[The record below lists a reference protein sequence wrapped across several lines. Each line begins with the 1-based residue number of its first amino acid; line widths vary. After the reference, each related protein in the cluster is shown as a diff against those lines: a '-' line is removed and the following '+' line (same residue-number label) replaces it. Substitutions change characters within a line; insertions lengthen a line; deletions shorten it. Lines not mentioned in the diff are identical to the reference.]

1 MIFCL
6 SVSTCQFD
14 VISCCWSTTFALKSS
29 TAPTQ
34 KHNYSTTNFIR
45 WWNMKMLKQNN
56 KLILCK
62 CNCNELNL
70 SRMRL
75 QAYILFPNAALFYLI
90 HFSLPAQP

>member
-1 MIFCL
+1 
-6 SVSTCQFD
+6 
-14 VISCCWSTTFALKSS
+14 
-29 TAPTQ
+29 
-34 KHNYSTTNFIR
+34 
-45 WWNMKMLKQNN
+45 MKMLKQNN

-75 QAYILFPNAALFYLI
+75 QAYILFPNAALFYLS